1 MSITSH
7 PELNGDWHVHS
18 QFSDDATSTMAE
30 NIRAAADRGIR
41 HLRLIDHVRVS
52 TTWVPEFL
60 AAIAEQRRTLP
71 DSLTLHT
78 GVEAKILDAS
88 GALDIPADLVLG
100 TGGVDGIVIA
110 DHQFPGPDG
119 PWTPDRTRA
128 ELAAGLSTTDALA
141 TLVQATIG
149 AMRLAPA
156 GQLAHP
162 FSILPKIGLSEDELH
177 DDLLAEWADA
187 AAATGTSIE
196 VNEKWACPGVR
207 VIRAARAAG
216 ATVVAATDSHV
227 AADVGRYDR
236 VITLL
241 DDAGASEVTGDRA

>member
-1 MSITSH
+1 MSAPSH

-18 QFSDDATSTMAE
+18 QFSDDATSTMSE
-30 NIRAAADRGIR
+30 NIRVAAERGIR

-60 AAIAEQRRTLP
+60 AAIALERAAVP

-88 GALDIPADLVLG
+88 GALDIPSDLVIG
-100 TGGVDGIVIA
+100 AGGVDGIVIA
-110 DHQFPGPDG
+110 DHQFPGVDG

-128 ELAAGLSTTDALA
+128 ELAAGLSATDALA
-141 TLVQATIG
+141 TLVHATIG
-149 AMRLAPA
+149 AMRRAPG

-162 FSILPKIGLSEDELH
+162 FSILPKIGLDEDQIS

-187 AAATGTSIE
+187 AATTGTSIE
-196 VNEKWACPGVR
+196 VNEKWACPGAR
-207 VIRAARAAG
+207 VIRAARAGG
-216 ATVVAATDSHV
+216 AVVVAATDSHV

-236 VITLL
+236 VVALL
-241 DDAGASEVTGDRA
+241 DAADDRTTS

>member
-1 MSITSH
+1 MSAAAH

-30 NIRAAADRGIR
+30 NIRVAVERGVR

-60 AAIAEQRRTLP
+60 AAIALERRSLP

-78 GVEAKILDAS
+78 GVEAKILDSS
-88 GALDIPADLVLG
+88 GALDIPSDLVIG
-100 TGGVDGIVIA
+100 VGGVDGIVIA
-110 DHQFPGPDG
+110 DHQFPGQDG
-119 PWTPDRTRA
+119 PWTPERTRA
-128 ELAAGLSTTDALA
+128 ELASGLSTTDALA
-141 TLVQATIG
+141 TLVHATIG
-149 AMRLAPA
+149 AMKLAPG

-162 FSILPKIGLSEDELH
+162 FSILPKIGLGEDDL
-177 DDLLAEWADA
+177 DGDLLAEWADA

-196 VNEKWACPGVR
+196 VNEKWACPGAR

-216 ATVVAATDSHV
+216 ARVVAATDSHV
-227 AADVGRYDR
+227 AEDVGRYDR
-236 VITLL
+236 VIALL
-241 DDAGASEVTGDRA
+241 DAAAGESV

>member
-1 MSITSH
+1 MSATSH

-18 QFSDDATSTMAE
+18 QFSDDATSTMSE
-30 NIRAAADRGIR
+30 NIRVAAERGIR

-60 AAIAEQRRTLP
+60 AAVAAERVFAP
-71 DSLTLHT
+71 DSLTVHT

-88 GALDIPADLVLG
+88 GRLDIPSDLVVG
-100 TGGVDGIVIA
+100 PGGVDGIVIA
-110 DHQFPGPDG
+110 DHQFPSHDG
-119 PWTPDRTRA
+119 PWTPERTRA

-141 TLVQATIG
+141 TLVHATIG
-149 AMRLAPA
+149 AMKLAPG

-162 FSILPKIGLSEDELH
+162 FSILPKIGISEDELP

-196 VNEKWACPGVR
+196 VNEKWACPGAR
-207 VIRAARAAG
+207 AIRAARAAG

-227 AADVGRYDR
+227 AEDVGRYDR
-236 VITLL
+236 VVALL
-241 DDAGASEVTGDRA
+241 DAAGAGETA